1 MNTSNTEGLIRKLL
15 AEKKLSI
22 RCIARLAGVSR
33 NTVRRYARNL
43 HNPVPA
49 RTDAGD
55 FLRQHKEKVIQLY
68 TECECRCPPLQRCLR
83 EKFNQDIPLRTLQ
96 RFCKPIRKEVRRQEC
111 IEEAVERI
119 ETAPGQHLQI
129 DFGEKDVYLNGELT
143 RLHFFVCKLG
153 YSRRVFAKAYF
164 AETQAAWLDGL
175 ESAFEYFGGI
185 PYCCVYDNASSLV
198 RDHYAPDQSQQL
210 TESFYHFITYWNIKG
225 IATKIRHPQSKG
237 KVEAGVKYIKAN
249 AVVGVDKPT
258 LEAWNE
264 WLENWCRTESDD
276 RVLNTLFDDGPY
288 TPRTRWYV
296 EKEALRPFD
305 KPRIA
310 GMFFESR
317 KVTKEGLI
325 RVDNRYYRVNDAL
338 IGLEVEIQ
346 YDAREIIV
354 RREAK
359 EIIKLDKAKD
369 VYTPKKV
376 PASTEDVQQAAVE
389 AQFEKL
395 KADPQWQAF
404 QESPDALTR
413 DGKDYDAN
421 IGWVTDKKETDN
433 D

>member
-1 MNTSNTEGLIRKLL
+1 MITSNTGGLIRQLL

-22 RCIARLAGVSR
+22 RCIAQHAGVSR
-33 NTVRRYARNL
+33 NTVRRYARDL
-43 HNPVPA
+43 HKPLPT
-49 RTDAGD
+49 RTDAGS
-55 FLRQHKEKVIQLY
+55 FLRQHAEEVTQLY
-68 TECECRCPPLQRCLR
+68 AKCECRCPPLVRCLR
-83 EKFNQDIPLRTLQ
+83 EQFKQEIPLRMLQ

-129 DFGEKDVYLNGELT
+129 DFGEKNVYLNGVLT
-143 RLHFFVCKLG
+143 HLHFFVCKLG

-198 RDHYAPDQSQQL
+198 RHHYAPDQSQQL

-225 IATKIRHPQSKG
+225 IATMIRHPQSKG
-237 KVEAGVKYIKAN
+237 KVEAGVKYVKAN

-264 WLENWCRTESDD
+264 WLETWCRTESDD
-276 RVLNTLFDDGPY
+276 RELNTMFDDGPY
-288 TPRTRWYV
+288 TPRARWYV
-296 EKEALRPFD
+296 EKAALRPFD

-310 GMFFESR
+310 GMFFETR
-317 KVTKEGLI
+317 KVTREGLI

-346 YDAREIIV
+346 YDASNIIV
-354 RREAK
+354 RREGK
-359 EIIKLDKAKD
+359 ELIKLDKAKD
-369 VYTPKKV
+369 VYTPKMI
-376 PASTEDVQQAAVE
+376 PASTEDVQQAAVD
-389 AQFEKL
+389 AQLEKL
-395 KADPQWQAF
+395 KADPQWQAL
-404 QESPDALTR
+404 QESPDALAR
-413 DGKDYDAN
+413 DGKAYDAN
-421 IGWVTDKKETDN
+421 IGWPTDKKEAEQ
-433 D
+433 